1 MSGAGPF
8 ATDPATPPGA
18 TTGTDGAVSGR
29 GTWARATV
37 FRRRP
42 LLWVWLRSPTLVVGL
57 VIMAAVVGAA
67 VFAPALAPYSP
78 IRQNYAAAVQPPSPA
93 HVLGT
98 DKFGRDQLSR
108 ILYGTRIDLTVGVLC
123 AFLPLLAG
131 VGVGALS
138 GYYGGV
144 IDTVFMRIIDIQVAF
159 PFYVL
164 LIAIVAIL
172 GPGLIN
178 MYYALILVGWVAFAR
193 LIRGEVLI
201 AKQLEYALAA
211 RAIGAS
217 DPRVIVRHLLPNVIG
232 PAVVFA
238 MSAAV
243 LNILAGASLSFLGL
257 GVQPPTPEWGAMI
270 AESREYVMTA
280 WWLPTFPGLAI
291 TLVGVAFSLI
301 GDGLSGFLR
310 RKRN

>member
-1 MSGAGPF
+1 
-8 ATDPATPPGA
+8 
-18 TTGTDGAVSGR
+18 
-29 GTWARATV
+29 
-37 FRRRP
+37 
-42 LLWVWLRSPTLVVGL
+42 
-57 VIMAAVVGAA
+57 
-67 VFAPALAPYSP
+67 
-78 IRQNYAAAVQPPSPA
+78 VQPPSAA
-93 HVLGT
+93 HLLGT
-98 DKFGRDQLSR
+98 DKFGRGQLSR
-108 ILYGTRIDLTVGVLC
+108 VLYGTRIDLAVGFVCTL
-123 AFLPLLAG
+123 LPLLIG
-131 VGVGALS
+131 VGVGAIS
-138 GYYGGV
+138 GYYGGML
-144 IDTVFMRIIDIQVAF
+144 DTVFMRVIDIQVAF

-193 LIRGEVLI
+193 LIRGDILV

-211 RAIGAS
+211 RAIGCG
-217 DPRVIVRHLLPNVIG
+217 DLRVIARHLLPNVIG

-238 MSAAV
+238 MSAVV

-291 TLVGVAFSLI
+291 TVVGIAFSLV

-310 RKRN
+310 RRSP

>member
-1 MSGAGPF
+1 MSATAGREMTQAASASP
-8 ATDPATPPGA
+8 
-18 TTGTDGAVSGR
+18 
-29 GTWARATV
+29 
-37 FRRRP
+37 RRRS
-42 LLWVWLRSPTLVVGL
+42 LVWVWLRNPSLVVGI
-57 VIMAAVVGAA
+57 VIIAAVVTAA
-67 VFAPALAPYSP
+67 VVAPAIAPYNP
-78 IRQNYAAAVQPPSPA
+78 IRQNYAAAVQPPSAA
-93 HVLGT
+93 HPLGT

-108 ILYGTRIDLTVGVLC
+108 ILYGTRIDLSVGFLC
-123 AFLPLLAG
+123 TLLPLVIG
-131 VGVGALS
+131 IGVGAAS

-144 IDTVFMRIIDIQVAF
+144 IDAIFMRVIDIQVAF

-193 LIRGEVLI
+193 LIRGEILI

-211 RAIGAS
+211 RAIGCS
-217 DPRVIVRHLLPNVIG
+217 DLRVIVRHLLPNVIG

-270 AESREYVMTA
+270 ADSREYVMTA

-291 TLVGVAFSLI
+291 TVVGIAFSLV

-310 RKRN
+310 RKRA